1 MNDVQKSYGLTDSH
15 ALNMLVT
22 REFHA
27 ELIDPLDAAYT
38 LRHAYDKDERK
49 TFLQQHG
56 AEIGAVLTSGMVG
69 LSADEIALMPNLKVV
84 QTFAV
89 GYETVDTAAAKKQG
103 VIVCNTAGS
112 NADCV
117 ADHAMGMMV
126 AVTRKFVDFNNTAKA
141 GTWDDVGNSTP
152 MVSGKKLGIVGLGA
166 IGKTLARRATGF
178 DMTIGYRNRK
188 PAKDVPYQYF
198 DSVAALADWCDYL
211 VTCTPGGAETN
222 HMINADILKRIGPAG
237 YYINVARGSVADTDA
252 IVAAL
257 NAGTIAGA
265 GLDVLESEPDVPESV
280 RTAPNL
286 MLTTHGAGRSF
297 ELEGRRV
304 DLIRTNIENVLTGK
318 PALTPV
324 PEMSF

>member
-1 MNDVQKSYGLTDSH
+1 MADTQTYALKDSK
-15 ALNMLVT
+15 ALNVLIT

-27 ELIDPLDAAYT
+27 ELIDPLNDAYT
-38 LRHAYDKDERK
+38 LRHAYDAGERK
-49 TFLQQHG
+49 ALLEKHG
-56 AEIGAVLTSGMVG
+56 GEIQAVLTSGMVG
-69 LSADEIALMPNLKVV
+69 LSGEEMALMPNLKVV

-89 GYETVDTAAAKKQG
+89 GYETVDTAAAKARG
-103 VIVCNTAGS
+103 IMVCNTAGS

-117 ADHAMGMMV
+117 ADHAMGLMI
-126 AVTRKFVDFNNTAKA
+126 AVTRKFADFNNKAKA
-141 GTWDDVGNSTP
+141 GEWDDVGNSTP

-166 IGKTLARRATGF
+166 IGKTLAKRATAF

-198 DSVAALADWCDYL
+198 DSVASLADWCDYL

-222 HMINADILKRIGPAG
+222 HMINADILKRIGSTG
-237 YYINVARGSVADTDA
+237 YYVNVARGSVADSAA

-265 GLDVLESEPDVPESV
+265 ALDVLESEPEVPEGV

-286 MLTTHGAGRSF
+286 LLTPHAAGRSQ

-304 DLIRTNIENVLTGK
+304 HLIRTNIENVLTGK
-318 PALTPV
+318 PPLTPV
-324 PEMSF
+324 QEMGV

>member
-1 MNDVQKSYGLTDSH
+1 MAEAQKTYALKDSR
-15 ALNMLVT
+15 ALNVLVT

-27 ELIDPLDAAYT
+27 ELIDPLEAAYT
-38 LRHAYDKDERK
+38 LRHAYEKDERK
-49 TFLQQHG
+49 KLLESHG
-56 AEIGAVLTSGMVG
+56 AEIQAVLTSGMVG
-69 LSADEIALMPNLKVV
+69 LDADEIALMPNLKVV

-89 GYETVDTAAAKKQG
+89 GYETVDTAAAKAQG
-103 VIVCNTAGS
+103 VMVCNTAGS

-117 ADHAMGMMV
+117 ADHAMGMMI
-126 AVTRKFVDFNNTAKA
+126 AVTRKFADFNNKAKA

-166 IGKTLARRATGF
+166 IGKTLAKRASAF

-222 HMINADILKRIGPAG
+222 HMVNADILKRIGPTG
-237 YYINVARGSVADTDA
+237 YYINVARGSVADSAA

-265 GLDVLESEPDVPESV
+265 GLDVLESEPDVPDGV

-286 MLTTHGAGRSF
+286 LLTPHGAGRSH

-324 PEMSF
+324 PEMGV